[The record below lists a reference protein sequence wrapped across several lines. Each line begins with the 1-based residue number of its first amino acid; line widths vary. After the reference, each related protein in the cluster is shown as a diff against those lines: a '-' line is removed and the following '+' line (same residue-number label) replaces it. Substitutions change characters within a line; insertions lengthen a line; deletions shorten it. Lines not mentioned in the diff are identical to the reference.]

1 MRNSLEVFLLA
12 LAAALWSPGWVGAQS
27 GLEFGSPAGP
37 LGDYSTATESSGA
50 GSAEGMA
57 EPTLQSLEDEPS
69 PAADTIDSLT
79 SDDPLDDRQMD
90 DRQASDSEEA
100 TGAVTLTPTD
110 DDRLPADDGEPV
122 GTGGPLPDDE
132 HLQDDRRQVDGELS
146 DDFESAGSAG
156 TTTSGAARPRRLARR
171 SDTVR
176 YRVVPRLLPL
186 EGLPGSLYRWS
197 VVDAVPV
204 TGSPDLVEVV
214 ELLSCNVSRW
224 HVEGANG
231 GAGAAQAIFDAATAT
246 ADSTATAAAAT
257 AFDPFA
263 AAAEDPAPGAGP
275 ADATTEAALE
285 AQPAGAAG
293 ASPSKVAL
301 VSGESVLLYTTA
313 RARVRGKLKLSSPA
327 EFDVTAEP
335 LVNTWLGTLQ
345 PLTPRGLRL
354 PVGSLERIGDDEDE
368 PADRRFESGDVQ
380 LRFARSAGSDTA
392 PSLGELTPDDQSL
405 ATLHVLDYESGLAD
419 EMAHYSALKP
429 GEALHVFVNDDG
441 GVSGAY
447 ESRWLPVPGR
457 SDLAYRNVDL
467 RLMGGGATTLV
478 EPCPVIVFSTSY
490 VENQIPQTVLST
502 FKHELGHVLHE
513 LKAPTRH
520 RGYGNSFWQH
530 TYAVRSNDQAAFV
543 EGFAEYT
550 AFRFADDKYE
560 ANPTDSLRDLQL
572 RHNVRA
578 YEDLTFFYW
587 HNFRNQPSVKSRLS
601 EAELLALQLK
611 VFDYQEQPV
620 RVHPSPE
627 EFQAR
632 LVQEATGKG
641 QPPFSA
647 EELNFELASLNASNP
662 NGLKNWSSEH
672 VSPETRRQ
680 LNEANEDLLRAM
692 HPLLGPAKATVEENL
707 AVISK
712 LSMRSPEDLMMN
724 EGTVAALL
732 LELDRELSA
741 QGVDFYG
748 KVLGALDRDPYA
760 TAASATTFSTQP
772 SEVTTGFDPLQ
783 RPVPTNFK
791 ELIAL
796 LDRDPELTGK
806 LYPVIEKVSNGV
818 LTAKHFVLAPR
829 RDLDP
834 LTRIDPG
841 DEMAAAS
848 GSGGTSDRVS
858 GEPAPRGD
866 SGSTGE
872 PVPPDEFVGVDE
884 PSGPD
889 DRAIPDD
896 APEANPDFEDLRGR

>member
-1 MRNSLEVFLLA
+1 MRNSLVVFLLA
-12 LAAALWSPGWVGAQS
+12 LAAALGSPGWLAAQPD
-27 GLEFGSPAGP
+27 LEFGSPAGP
-37 LGDYSTATESSGA
+37 VADYSTATESSGA
-50 GSAEGMA
+50 GSAEGVA
-57 EPTLQSLEDEPS
+57 EPTLESLENEPS
-69 PAADTIDSLT
+69 PAADMVDSLT

-90 DRQASDSEEA
+90 DRQVGGSEEA
-100 TGAVTLTPTD
+100 TGAVTLSGS
-110 DDRLPADDGEPV
+110 DDRLAADDGEPV

-132 HLQDDRRQVDGELS
+132 HLQDDRRQTDAELS
-146 DDFESAGSAG
+146 DDFESADSAG
-156 TTTSGAARPRRLARR
+156 TTTVGAVRPRRLARR

-224 HVEGANG
+224 NLEGPSG

-246 ADSTATAAAAT
+246 ADSTAASAAAT
-257 AFDPFA
+257 VFDPFP
-263 AAAEDPAPGAGP
+263 AAAEEPAPGAAS
-275 ADATTEAALE
+275 ADATTGAAPE
-285 AQPAGAAG
+285 AQPAGAAA
-293 ASPSKVAL
+293 ASPSRVAL

-313 RARVRGKLKLSSPA
+313 RAKVRGKLKLSGPT

-354 PVGSLERIGDDEDE
+354 PVDSLERIGEGEDE
-368 PADRRFESGDVQ
+368 PADRRFESADVQ
-380 LRFARSAGSDTA
+380 IRFARAAGSDA
-392 PSLGELTPDDQSL
+392 SPSLGELSPDDQSL

-419 EMAHYSALKP
+419 EMAHYAALKP

-457 SDLAYRNVDL
+457 SNLDYRSVDL

-502 FKHELGHVLHE
+502 LKHELGHVLHE

-587 HNFRNQPSVKSRLS
+587 HNFRNRSSVKSRLS
-601 EAELLALQLK
+601 DAELLALQLE
-611 VFDYQEQPV
+611 VFDYQGQPGSA
-620 RVHPSPE
+620 RPSPE
-627 EFQAR
+627 QFQAR

-641 QPPFSA
+641 QPPFTA

-662 NGLKNWSSEH
+662 SGLKNWTSEH
-672 VSPETRRQ
+672 VSPETQRQ
-680 LNEANEDLLRAM
+680 LNEANEDLLRAV
-692 HPLLGPAKATVEENL
+692 HPLLGPSKATIEENL

-741 QGVDFYG
+741 QGLDFYG
-748 KVLGALDRDPYA
+748 KVLAALDKDPYA
-760 TAASATTFSTQP
+760 SGAGSTTFSTQP

-806 LYPVIEKVSNGV
+806 LLPVIEKASSGV

-834 LTRIDPG
+834 LTRMDPG

-848 GSGGTSDRVS
+848 SSGGASGSSS

-866 SGSTGE
+866 GGSSGD
-872 PVPPDEFVGVDE
+872 PVPPDGFVGPDD
-884 PSGPD
+884 PSASD
-889 DRAIPDD
+889 DRAIPDE
-896 APEANPDFEDLRGR
+896 APEAQPDFEDLRGR